1 MAQAVSRI
9 PLTSEARVRSRSV
22 YVGFVMDK
30 VALVQVF
37 PCQFHSTS
45 APLQGKT
52 KKINHLH
59 DRVAQEASRLR
70 CVRSICYGALHKKKK
85 RRYNVTS
92 RCTLNPSQMAIQFNP
107 MRSHV
112 LLLFANY
119 TNIITIISM
128 LLFLFKG
135 LINYLSTLILLNL
148 SVTHNLK
155 SSPFDIFCNRWLK
168 DIISCMICKYNLID
182 LHTKF
187 HVYIISKH
195 SIQLLHVSYSLIMN
209 RVNII
214 Q

>member
-1 MAQAVSRI
+1 M
-9 PLTSEARVRSRSV
+9 
-22 YVGFVMDK
+22 
-30 VALVQVF
+30 
-37 PCQFHSTS
+37 
-45 APLQGKT
+45 
-52 KKINHLH
+52 NHLH

-70 CVRSICYGALHKKKK
+70 CVRSICCGARHQEKKK
-85 RRYNVTS
+85 YNVTS
-92 RCTLNPSQMAIQFNP
+92 RCTLNLSQMAIQFNP
-107 MRSHV
+107 MRSHF

-119 TNIITIISM
+119 TNIITIIST

-168 DIISCMICKYNLID
+168 DSISCMICKYNVID

-195 SIQLLHVSYSLIMN
+195 SIQLLHFHIP
-209 RVNII
+209 
-214 Q
+214 